1 MKLARLLVKLV
12 FVALALWLLLPVAQA
27 CNDVILMWFNFLLDD
42 SLVNQMTFAEV
53 EAIHGELFGPIIVP
67 RHSLL
72 VLLVVLTWLVLRRL
86 RTGNRL
92 S

>member
-12 FVALALWLLLPVAQA
+12 FVALALWLLLPVVQA
-27 CNDVILMWFNFLLDD
+27 YNDVILVWFNFLVDD

-53 EAIHGELFGPIIVP
+53 ETVHGELFEPIIVP
-67 RHSLL
+67 RLSLL
-72 VLLVVLTWLVLRRL
+72 VLLVLLTWLVLRRL
-86 RTGNRL
+86 RPGNRL

>member
-1 MKLARLLVKLV
+1 MKLVRLAVKLA
-12 FVALALWLLLPVAQA
+12 FVALTLWLLLPVAQA
-27 CNDVILMWFNFLLDD
+27 CNDVILTWFNFLLDD

-53 EAIHGELFGPIIVP
+53 EAVHGELFEPIIVP
-67 RHSLL
+67 RLSLL

-86 RTGNRL
+86 RPGNWL

>member
-1 MKLARLLVKLV
+1 MKLVRLLVKLA
-12 FVALALWLLLPVAQA
+12 FVALALWLLLPVVEAY
-27 CNDVILMWFNFLLDD
+27 NDVILIWFNFLVDD

-53 EAIHGELFGPIIVP
+53 EARHGEIFEPIIVP
-67 RHSLL
+67 RLSLL

-86 RTGNRL
+86 RPGNRL